1 MKFSILGKKR
11 LSIASILSELESL
24 LGAKS
29 RSASGNKDLDYRAI
43 CERFVLG
50 LTPIVENFKAYLNYV
65 ERESIAIE
73 KQDLVFYFYLSEVA
87 ERCKRLSES
96 RDREYVKFELERIN
110 HELMN
115 QLIAKGMAPSEL
127 LIKADGVD
135 EPKQSSRPPS
145 GPKF

>member
-24 LGAKS
+24 LSAKS

-73 KQDLVFYFYLSEVA
+73 RHDLAFCFYLSQVA
-87 ERCKRLSES
+87 DRCRRLSES
-96 RDREYVKFELERIN
+96 RDLESVKFELEKVN
-110 HELMN
+110 HELMS
-115 QLIAKGMAPSEL
+115 QFIAKGMAPSEL
-127 LIKADGVD
+127 LIKAVRVD
-135 EPKQSSRPPS
+135 EPRQSSRPPS